1 MPDSRVTKIIKQVMV
16 TLAKE
21 TGEQPLTVQE
31 AEAFSAK
38 SLRCGGCS
46 AAAAEGVRD
55 GVTQG
60 HGGWLSRVSLKH
72 YDLMQKGEETL
83 TSSRLSAAVWAAFK
97 ARKTTDPPEEHAQD
111 SARLD
116 CNPRLATMQ
125 PSDSTDEEA
134 ELRYGVVKVLD
145 VRRFG
150 DELQYQ
156 VLWEDSEAGP
166 ADETTWEDVVTLEA
180 DGLSAK
186 ISGFWR
192 STKGKLR
199 EQAGLR
205 PPSAKKR

>member
-1 MPDSRVTKIIKQVMV
+1 MGWSRCW
-16 TLAKE
+16 
-21 TGEQPLTVQE
+21 
-31 AEAFSAK
+31 SA
-38 SLRCGGCS
+38 L
-46 AAAAEGVRD
+46 
-55 GVTQG
+55 
-60 HGGWLSRVSLKH
+60 
-72 YDLMQKGEETL
+72 
-83 TSSRLSAAVWAAFK
+83 
-97 ARKTTDPPEEHAQD
+97 
-111 SARLD
+111 
-116 CNPRLATMQ
+116 
-125 PSDSTDEEA
+125 
-134 ELRYGVVKVLD
+134 LD

-180 DGLSAK
+180 HGLSAK